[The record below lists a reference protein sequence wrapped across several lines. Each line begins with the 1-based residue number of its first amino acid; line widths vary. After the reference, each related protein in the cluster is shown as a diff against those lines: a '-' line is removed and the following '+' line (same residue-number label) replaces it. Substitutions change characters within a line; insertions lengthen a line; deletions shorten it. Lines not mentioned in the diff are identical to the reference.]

1 MHFLYSYVFTTMYV
15 DKEGCATT
23 DKLLSLLCL
32 LVLTFKVS
40 LMQLFSFLSF
50 SLFPSFSEFGI
61 FKMPNSDS
69 VLIEQYY
76 FLILT
81 AEKFFTLQF
90 FFPVNTERTET
101 FLCISAIVDI
111 TFTWKTRSTMDPF
124 KIRRNLLKVFIPTIW
139 IIILPIYYVNYRGK
153 YTCYST
159 ENHSWLGEW
168 CYSSY
173 MVAVSFY
180 LMTNAVDMVL
190 FFVPMVGKYIETS
203 NMRICTILSWWTQV
217 QLLVDLTLTIIIK

>member
-1 MHFLYSYVFTTMYV
+1 
-15 DKEGCATT
+15 
-23 DKLLSLLCL
+23 
-32 LVLTFKVS
+32 
-40 LMQLFSFLSF
+40 
-50 SLFPSFSEFGI
+50 
-61 FKMPNSDS
+61 
-69 VLIEQYY
+69 
-76 FLILT
+76 
-81 AEKFFTLQF
+81 
-90 FFPVNTERTET
+90 
-101 FLCISAIVDI
+101 
-111 TFTWKTRSTMDPF
+111 MDPF

-203 NMRICTILSWWTQV
+203 NMRMCTILSWWTQV
-217 QLLVDLTLTIIIK
+217 QLVDWFDLDNNYKIELLTNFFQLKFFHLLLSYRIFVWLSSLTLKVINFNQQQKLYPSMIFNIYILFLILWDDRNLFSTPLCLGLSFSFLFNVFYDFCMNWHSGILKILNHPA